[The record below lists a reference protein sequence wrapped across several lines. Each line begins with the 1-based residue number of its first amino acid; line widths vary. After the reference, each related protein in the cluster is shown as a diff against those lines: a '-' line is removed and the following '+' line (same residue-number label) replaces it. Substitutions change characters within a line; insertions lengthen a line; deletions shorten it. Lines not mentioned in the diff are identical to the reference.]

1 MRVVIFLAQEVRV
14 VVAHQWKTQLLG
26 NLLQQWIDALLILY
40 VALQLNVE
48 TRLAVRVRPKVLCVP
63 ACFVERRLPVLGLV
77 ALDELIKMKRDA

>member
-26 NLLQQWIDALLILY
+26 NLLQQWIDALLIFY
-40 VALQLNVE
+40 VTLQLNVE
-48 TRLAVRVRPKVLCVP
+48 TRLAVRVRTKVLCVP
-63 ACFVERRLPVLGLV
+63 ACFFERSLPVLGLV